1 MIELSIQKVLNFS
14 NGVMP
19 LDVQLNIK
27 EGEFI
32 GFYGSS
38 GAGKTSLLRILAGL
52 LEPDSG
58 EIIINN
64 TTWFSSKQSINLS
77 PQRRQ
82 VGFVFQ
88 DYALF
93 PNMTVK
99 ENLLFALKKGQNSN
113 IIKELIEL
121 TELGSLQNIKPKL
134 LSGGQQ
140 QRVALARA
148 LVQQP
153 KLLLLDE
160 PLSALDATMRHQLQD
175 YLLETHK
182 SYGITTVL
190 VSHDINELSR
200 LVDKV
205 VELKQGKVIGI
216 HEPNE
221 IFKRSKYHLKGRI
234 VDIKVVENQYCLTVK
249 IGENEVRV
257 FRHKNMDYNIN
268 DFIDIIVHIQ
278 KLP

>member
-234 VDIKVVENQYCLTVK
+234 IDIKVVENQYCLTVK

-257 FRHKNMDYNIN
+257 FRHKNIDYNIN
-268 DFIDIIVHIQ
+268 DFIDIIVDIQ

>member
-160 PLSALDATMRHQLQD
+160 PLSALDVTMRHQLQD

-257 FRHKNMDYNIN
+257 FRHKNIDYNIN
-268 DFIDIIVHIQ
+268 DFIDIIVDIQ